1 MKIGDS
7 ISSYYGIGGLFG
19 QKSGQSKNQQSMDVD
34 TSIRQSG
41 AGLEPSTTPP
51 SISST
56 MWALQSAGDTTL
68 GDDDET
74 KSANDAL
81 AAELSK
87 WANMT
92 PGEKIR
98 AQYLEEHGLT
108 EESLAEM
115 SPEDREAIEKEIAEL
130 IKRQLTGV
138 DDKGGVNTDSQT
150 DIPTA

>member
-7 ISSYYGIGGLFG
+7 ISSYYGVGGLFG
-19 QKSGQSKNQQSMDVD
+19 QKSGQSKNQQSMDVE
-34 TSIRQSG
+34 TGVRQSG
-41 AGLEPSTTPP
+41 AGLEPMTTPP

-56 MWALQSAGDTTL
+56 MWALQSAGDTTI

-81 AAELSK
+81 AAEWSK

-98 AQYLEEHGLT
+98 AQYLEAKGLT
-108 EESLAEM
+108 EEDLAAMPADE
-115 SPEDREAIEKEIAEL
+115 REAIEKEIAEL
-130 IKRQLTGV
+130 IKQQLAGI
-138 DDKGGVNTDSQT
+138 DDDGSKTAESQT
-150 DIPTA
+150 DIPAA

>member
-7 ISSYYGIGGLFG
+7 ISSYYGIGSLFG
-19 QKSGQSKNQQSMDVD
+19 QKSGQSKNQQSMDLE
-34 TSIRQSG
+34 TGIRQSG

-68 GDDDET
+68 GDDDKT

-98 AQYLEEHGLT
+98 AQYLEDHGLT

-130 IKRQLTGV
+130 IKQQLTGI
-138 DDKGGVNTDSQT
+138 DDDGSKTAESQT
-150 DIPTA
+150 DVPVA